1 MFNLLLG
8 TRGRDSFILLNPYI
22 LSRDPI
28 TRLSL
33 NKFSTRRY
41 CSITFIS
48 LFISYFQVKIDVSES
63 SREFRQATF
72 VMYNCARLAKLF
84 ENFEKNVLKGEN
96 KQNSHR
102 WKTHVKQLRV
112 SIILLIWCV
121 SWVIRE
127 RVYVMFNTSAAAV
140 FYHWL
145 TVQFKCIELS

>member
-48 LFISYFQVKIDVSES
+48 LFISYLQVKIDVSES

-72 VMYNCARLAKLF
+72 VIYNCARLAKLF

-112 SIILLIWCV
+112 SIIWLIWCV

-127 RVYVMFNTSAAAV
+127 RVYAMFNTSAAAV
-140 FYHWL
+140 F
-145 TVQFKCIELS
+145 

>member
-1 MFNLLLG
+1 M
-8 TRGRDSFILLNPYI
+8 
-22 LSRDPI
+22 
-28 TRLSL
+28 
-33 NKFSTRRY
+33 
-41 CSITFIS
+41 
-48 LFISYFQVKIDVSES
+48 SES

-112 SIILLIWCV
+112 SIILLIRCV

>member
-1 MFNLLLG
+1 MHS
-8 TRGRDSFILLNPYI
+8 TRGWDSFILLHPYI
-22 LSRDPI
+22 LSIDLTI
-28 TRLSL
+28 TLSL

-48 LFISYFQVKIDVSES
+48 LFISYLQVKIDVSES

-112 SIILLIWCV
+112 SIIWLIWCV

-127 RVYVMFNTSAAAV
+127 RVYAMFNTSGAAV
-140 FYHWL
+140 F
-145 TVQFKCIELS
+145 

>member
-1 MFNLLLG
+1 MSSCSVLEAEIH
-8 TRGRDSFILLNPYI
+8 SFCCTLTLI
-22 LSRDPI
+22 LSIDLTI
-28 TRLSL
+28 TLSL

-48 LFISYFQVKIDVSES
+48 LFISYLQVKIDVSES

-121 SWVIRE
+121 S
-127 RVYVMFNTSAAAV
+127 
-140 FYHWL
+140 
-145 TVQFKCIELS
+145 

>member
-1 MFNLLLG
+1 MFNILLLG
-8 TRGRDSFILLNPYI
+8 TQGRDSFILLNPYI
-22 LSRDPI
+22 LSRDLTI
-28 TRLSL
+28 TLSP

-48 LFISYFQVKIDVSES
+48 LFISYLQVKIDVSES

-112 SIILLIWCV
+112 SIIWLIWCV

-127 RVYVMFNTSAAAV
+127 RVYAMFNTSGAAV
-140 FYHWL
+140 F
-145 TVQFKCIELS
+145 

>member
-1 MFNLLLG
+1 MLSTG
-8 TRGRDSFILLNPYI
+8 GWDSFILLHPYI
-22 LSRDPI
+22 LSIDLTI
-28 TRLSL
+28 TLSL

-48 LFISYFQVKIDVSES
+48 LFISYLQVKIDVSES

-112 SIILLIWCV
+112 SIIWLIWCV

-127 RVYVMFNTSAAAV
+127 RVYAMFNTSGAAV
-140 FYHWL
+140 F
-145 TVQFKCIELS
+145 

>member
-1 MFNLLLG
+1 MFNILLLG

-22 LSRDPI
+22 LSRDLTI
-28 TRLSL
+28 TLSL
-33 NKFSTRRY
+33 ISLVQEG
-41 CSITFIS
+41 IAHFIS

>member
-1 MFNLLLG
+1 MSNCQVGISLAPISCMYSIFSILTEENLIKDV
-8 TRGRDSFILLNPYI
+8 TFWSKQCSIARYSRQRFIHFVEPLHFIERSHHNTLP
-22 LSRDPI
+22 
-28 TRLSL
+28 

-96 KQNSHR
+96 KQNSHI

-112 SIILLIWCV
+112 SIIL
-121 SWVIRE
+121 
-127 RVYVMFNTSAAAV
+127 
-140 FYHWL
+140 
-145 TVQFKCIELS
+145 